1 MHAQPRP
8 QRRTDVQL
16 MKFAPKKS
24 RSKNDLDR
32 KWEIYMG
39 KQRQTEWMSTKKNTE
54 RAKKSSGTF
63 CNVVIDNAWLFH
75 IYLVNL
81 EFVAEARNSAGNS
94 MESEQIKFSV
104 NYEADKTN
112 RINTE
117 IYIYM
122 SRYQCTLYERHE
134 LGRKCSVTN

>member
-1 MHAQPRP
+1 MLSL
-8 QRRTDVQL
+8 DLSVGL
-16 MKFAPKKS
+16 MYNLWNPHQQKKS
-24 RSKNDLDR
+24 RSKNYLDR
-32 KWEIYMG
+32 KWEIDME
-39 KQRQTEWMSTKKNTE
+39 KQRQREWMSKKNTE

-112 RINTE
+112 RIHTH
-117 IYIYM
+117 IYM
-122 SRYQCTLYERHE
+122 
-134 LGRKCSVTN
+134 